1 MRTENHGT
9 VLPVTCR
16 VDRDASSTQ
25 NPTGVSEPRNVVKR
39 EVGLGCHS
47 QLDSSLIQ
55 FSTAGSPDSVTLFRT
70 AVERGF
76 RGAWTSYS

>member
-1 MRTENHGT
+1 M
-9 VLPVTCR
+9 
-16 VDRDASSTQ
+16 
-25 NPTGVSEPRNVVKR
+25 KR

-70 AVERGF
+70 AVERESCEVHKLL
-76 RGAWTSYS
+76 RTVEVPATLTSTVLVVVVVVVVVGLFCFC

>member
-1 MRTENHGT
+1 M
-9 VLPVTCR
+9 
-16 VDRDASSTQ
+16 DRDARSTQ

-70 AVERGF
+70 AVERAGCGAHKLF
-76 RGAWTSYS
+76 RTSEASK